1 MEAPYLDNLN
11 PQQRAA
17 ATAPL
22 ETPLLIIA
30 GAGTGKTNTLA
41 HRVAHLIHTGT
52 NPARIL
58 LLTFTRRAAHEM
70 TKRAESAL
78 RTAGG
83 TKPSIRNSQ
92 SAIGNRIWSGTF
104 HAISTRL
111 LRLHAQSLGLS
122 ENFTVIDRSDAED
135 FLNVC
140 RSDLELDKSD
150 VRFPRK
156 GTCLSI
162 YSRCVNAQE
171 PIESALKSHFPWC
184 QQYPEQLK
192 DLFRDYTNRKMAQNL
207 LDYDDL
213 LLYWF
218 HAMNDEA
225 VAADVRSRFDAV
237 LVDEYQD
244 TNALQAAILKTLS
257 PTGQGLTV
265 VGDDAQSIYS
275 FRAAT
280 VHNILDFP
288 TTFPAAQ
295 VQKLEQNYRSVQP
308 ILEATN
314 AVIALCKNRY
324 NKDLFSHRQSAQ
336 KPKLVTLFDEDQQS
350 EYVISQI
357 LQHFEAGIPLKKQA
371 VLFRTSHHS
380 DALEVE
386 LSRRNIPYV
395 KYGGLKFL
403 EAAHIKDALSFLKIA
418 ENPKDTTSHHRVL
431 QLLDGFGPAH
441 TRRAIDFLAQYK
453 FDLKAWQDFEPPPA
467 ASQQWR
473 EFVNLLLALN
483 GQAQF
488 DVRCSML
495 DVRCSIE
502 KEEKHRTS
510 NIEHPTSNEQPLP
523 PPDQLSL
530 IRAFYAPIL
539 EKRYDNPDPRTRDL
553 EQLQQ
558 ISHNFQSRRDL
569 LTDLTLDPPN
579 NTQDLAG
586 PPMFEEDYL
595 ILSTI
600 HSAKGCEWDCVYVL
614 HAADGNIPSDMST
627 GTEEDIEE
635 ERRLFY
641 VALTRAKDFLE
652 VLFPLKYYHKKHRT
666 GDAHS
671 YAQLTRFL
679 PEQIQN
685 HFEKITLTPKP
696 KLDLLPKATQ
706 SDIKKKI
713 AAMWT

>member
-1 MEAPYLDNLN
+1 MEAPYLDKLN

-17 ATAPL
+17 ASAPL

-30 GAGTGKTNTLA
+30 GAGAGKTNTLA
-41 HRVAHLIHTGT
+41 HRVAHLIHTGV

-58 LLTFTRRAAHEM
+58 LLTFTRRAAQEM

-78 RTAGG
+78 RTAASS
-83 TKPSIRNSQ
+83 SIRNSQ

-135 FLNVC
+135 FLNIC
-140 RSDLELDKSD
+140 RSDLALDQSD

-171 PIESALKSHFPWC
+171 PIEAALKAHFPWC
-184 QQYPEQLK
+184 QQYPEPLK
-192 DLFRDYTNRKMAQNL
+192 NLFRDYTNRKMAQNL

-218 HAMNDEA
+218 HAMNDDA

-244 TNALQAAILKTLS
+244 TNALQAAILKNIC
-257 PTGQGLTV
+257 PDGRGLTV

-288 TTFPAAQ
+288 KVFPAAQ
-295 VQKLEQNYRSVQP
+295 VLKLEENYRSVQP
-308 ILEATN
+308 ILDATN
-314 AVIALCKNRY
+314 AVISLCKNRY
-324 NKDLFSHRQSAQ
+324 NKDLFSRRQSAQ
-336 KPKLVTLFDEDQQS
+336 KPKLVTVFDEDQQS
-350 EYVISQI
+350 DYLITQI
-357 LQHFEAGIPLKKQA
+357 LQHFEAGIALKKQA

-403 EAAHIKDALSFLKIA
+403 EAAHVKDALSFLRIA
-418 ENPKDTTSHHRVL
+418 ENPKDTTSAHRVL

-441 TRRAIDFLAQYK
+441 TRRAVDFLAQNK
-453 FDLKAWQDFEPPPA
+453 FDLKTWADFTPPPS
-467 ASQQWR
+467 ASQQWNA
-473 EFVNLLLALN
+473 FLDLLLALN
-483 GQAQF
+483 GQENRQENF
-488 DVRCSML
+488 RL
-495 DVRCSIE
+495 PI
-502 KEEKHRTS
+502 S
-510 NIEHPTSNEQPLP
+510 NCGVNEAGTDMQSAIGHPQGILSL
-523 PPDQLSL
+523 PDQIAA
-530 IRAFYAPIL
+530 IRIFYAPIL

-558 ISHNFQSRRDL
+558 ISHNFKSRREL

-586 PPMFEEDYL
+586 PPLFEEDYL

-600 HSAKGCEWDCVYVL
+600 HSAKGCEWDAVYVL

-627 GTEEDIEE
+627 GSEEEIEE

-652 VLFPLKYYHKKHRT
+652 VVFPLKYYHKKHRT

-679 PEQIQN
+679 PESILN
-685 HFEKITLTPKP
+685 HFEKISLQPKP
-696 KLDLLPKATQ
+696 QLDLPAKVSQ

-713 AAMWT
+713 AAMWS

>member
-1 MEAPYLDNLN
+1 MDATFLDKLN

-22 ETPLLIIA
+22 DTPLLIIA

-41 HRVAHLIHTGT
+41 HRVAHLIHTGV

-70 TKRAESAL
+70 TQRAQSILKPSSAFSVQSSAL
-78 RTAGG
+78 ARL
-83 TKPSIRNSQ
+83 
-92 SAIGNRIWSGTF
+92 WSGTF
-104 HAISTRL
+104 HAVATRL

-135 FLNVC
+135 FLNLC
-140 RSDLELDKSD
+140 RADLQLDKGD

-156 GTCLSI
+156 STCLAI

-171 PIESALKSHFPWC
+171 PIEAALKTHFPWC
-184 QQYPEQLK
+184 QDYPEQLK
-192 DLFRDYTNRKMAQNL
+192 VLFRSYTARKMEQNL

-213 LLYWF
+213 LLYWH
-218 HAMNDEA
+218 HAMNDDA
-225 VAADVRSRFDAV
+225 VAADVRARFDAV

-244 TNALQAAILKTLS
+244 TNALQAAILKNLS
-257 PTGQGLTV
+257 PDGRGLTV

-288 TTFPAAQ
+288 KTFPTAQ
-295 VQKLEQNYRSVQP
+295 VLKLEQNYRSVQP
-308 ILEATN
+308 ILDATN
-314 AVIALCKNRY
+314 AVIALCPNRY
-324 NKDLFSHRQSAQ
+324 NKDLFSQRKSAQ
-336 KPKLVTLFDEDQQS
+336 KPLLVSVLDEDQQS
-350 EYVISQI
+350 DYLIKSI
-357 LQHFEAGIPLKKQA
+357 LQRLEAGISLKKQA
-371 VLFRTSHHS
+371 VLFRAAHHS

-386 LSRRNIPYV
+386 LSRRNIPFV

-403 EAAHIKDALSFLKIA
+403 EAAHVKDALCFLRLA
-418 ENPKDTTSHHRVL
+418 ENPRDTTSAHRVL
-431 QLLDGFGPAH
+431 QLLDGFGPAN
-441 TRRAIDFLAQYK
+441 TRRAIEFLADHK
-453 FDLKAWQDFEPPPA
+453 FDLNAWPHFNPPPA
-467 ASQQWR
+467 AAEQWR
-473 EFVNLLLALN
+473 AFAELLLALN
-483 GQAQF
+483 GIGSGNAERETLIIELDWRQ
-488 DVRCSML
+488 L
-495 DVRCSIE
+495 DVQRSAFTVQ
-502 KEEKHRTS
+502 RS
-510 NIEHPTSNEQPLP
+510 VRSL
-523 PPDQLSL
+523 PDQIAA
-530 IRAFYAPIL
+530 IRAFYQPIL
-539 EKRYDNPDPRTRDL
+539 EKRYDQSQVRARDL

-558 ISHNFQSRRDL
+558 ISSNFNSRRDL
-569 LTDLTLDPPN
+569 LTDLTLDPPT

-586 PPMFEEDYL
+586 PPLFEEDYL

-600 HSAKGCEWDCVYVL
+600 HSAKGCEWDAVYVI

-627 GTEEDIEE
+627 GGEEEIEE

-679 PEQIQN
+679 PESILN
-685 HFEKITLTPKP
+685 HFERAALQPKP
-696 KLDLLPKATQ
+696 QLDLAARAKPQ
-706 SDIKKKI
+706 SDIKQKI

>member
-1 MEAPYLDNLN
+1 MDAPFLSTLN

-41 HRVAHLIHTGT
+41 HRVAHLIHAGV

-58 LLTFTRRAAHEM
+58 LLTFTRRAAAEM
-70 TKRAESAL
+70 TRRAEGILQSVSSFRL
-78 RTAGG
+78 P
-83 TKPSIRNSQ
+83 PSSFSRV
-92 SAIGNRIWSGTF
+92 WSGTF
-104 HAISTRL
+104 HAISNRL
-111 LRLHAQSLGLS
+111 LRLHAQSLGLG

-140 RSDLELDKSD
+140 RADLQLDKGD

-156 GTCLSI
+156 ATCLSI

-171 PIESALKSHFPWC
+171 PIEDALKTHFPWC
-184 QQYPEQLK
+184 QDYPEQLRT
-192 DLFRDYTNRKMAQNL
+192 LFKEYTNRKLEQNL

-218 HAMNDEA
+218 HAMQDEQ
-225 VAADVRSRFDAV
+225 VAADVRSRFDAC

-244 TNALQAAILKTLS
+244 TNALQAAILKNLC
-257 PTGQGLTV
+257 PDGRGLTV

-288 TTFPAAQ
+288 NTFPTAQ
-295 VQKLEQNYRSVQP
+295 VLKLEQNYRSVQP
-308 ILEATN
+308 ILDATN
-314 AVIALCKNRY
+314 AVIALCPRRY
-324 NKDLFSHRQSAQ
+324 NKDLFSTRPSAQ
-336 KPKLVTLFDEDQQS
+336 KPRLVTLLDEDQQCD
-350 EYVISQI
+350 YVIGRI
-357 LQHFEAGIPLKKQA
+357 LQHLEAGIDLKRQA
-371 VLFRTSHHS
+371 VLFRAAHHS

-386 LSRRNIPYV
+386 LSRRNIPFV

-403 EAAHIKDALSFLKIA
+403 EAAHVKDALSFLRLA
-418 ENPKDTTSHHRVL
+418 ENPKDTTSAYRVL

-441 TRRAIDFLAQYK
+441 TKRAIEFLADHQ
-453 FDLKAWQDFEPPPA
+453 FDLKSWPHFNPPPA

-473 EFVNLLLALN
+473 TFTDLLLALN
-483 GQAQF
+483 GQ
-488 DVRCSML
+488 SPS
-495 DVRCSIE
+495 SIL
-502 KEEKHRTS
+502 
-510 NIEHPTSNEQPLP
+510 HPPSSSSAPSL
-523 PPDQLSL
+523 PDQIAL
-530 IRAFYAPIL
+530 IRAFYTPIL
-539 EKRYDNPDPRTRDL
+539 ERRYDQSHVRARDL

-558 ISHNFQSRRDL
+558 ISGNFPSRRDL
-569 LTDLTLDPPN
+569 LADLTLDPPN

-586 PPMFEEDYL
+586 PPLFEEDYL

-600 HSAKGCEWDCVYVL
+600 HSAKGCEWDAVYVL

-627 GTEEDIEE
+627 GHDDEIEE

-652 VLFPLKYYHKKHRT
+652 VCFPLKYYHKKHRT
-666 GDAHS
+666 GDRHS
-671 YAQLTRFL
+671 FAQLTRFL
-679 PEQIQN
+679 PATVQT
-685 HFEKITLTPKP
+685 HFERLSLRPTP
-696 KLDLLPKATQ
+696 KLDLSPEVTAR

-713 AAMWT
+713 AGMWG

>member
-1 MEAPYLDNLN
+1 MEAPHLDKLN

-17 ATAPL
+17 ASAPV

-41 HRVAHLIHTGT
+41 HRVAHLIHTGV
-52 NPARIL
+52 NPSRIL
-58 LLTFTRRAAHEM
+58 LLTFTRRAAQEM
-70 TKRAESAL
+70 ARRAESAM
-78 RTAGG
+78 AGS
-83 TKPSIRNSQ
+83 TSFANRKSQ
-92 SAIGNRIWSGTF
+92 FANQIWSGTF

-111 LRLHAQSLGLS
+111 LRLHAQSLGLT

-135 FLNVC
+135 FLNIC
-140 RSDLELDKSD
+140 RSDMKLDQGD

-171 PIESALKSHFPWC
+171 PIEAALKSHFPWC

-192 DLFRDYTNRKMAQNL
+192 NLFRDYTHRKLDQNL

-218 HAMNDEA
+218 HAMNDPA
-225 VAADVRSRFDAV
+225 VAADVRGRFDAV

-244 TNALQAAILKTLS
+244 TNALQAAILHNLC
-257 PTGQGLTV
+257 PEGRGLTV

-288 TTFPAAQ
+288 KTFPAAT
-295 VQKLEQNYRSVQP
+295 VLKLEENYRSVQP
-308 ILEATN
+308 ILDATN

-324 NKDLFSHRQSAQ
+324 NKDLFSHRKSAQ
-336 KPKLVTLFDEDQQS
+336 KPKVVSVVDENQQS
-350 EYVISQI
+350 DYIIRQI
-357 LQHFEAGIPLKKQA
+357 LERFESGVALKKQA

-403 EAAHIKDALSFLKIA
+403 EAAHIKDALSFLRIA
-418 ENPKDTTSHHRVL
+418 ENPKDTTSAHRLL

-441 TRRAIDFLAQYK
+441 TRRAVDFLAQNK
-453 FDLKAWQDFEPPPA
+453 FDLKAWQDFEPPAA
-467 ASQQWR
+467 ASEQWQV
-473 EFVNLLLALN
+473 FTKLLLTLTEM
-483 GQAQF
+483 
-488 DVRCSML
+488 V
-495 DVRCSIE
+495 
-502 KEEKHRTS
+502 
-510 NIEHPTSNEQPLP
+510 PL
-523 PPDQLSL
+523 PDQLAA
-530 IRAFYAPIL
+530 IRAFYQPIL
-539 EKRYDNPDPRTRDL
+539 EKRYDNSEPRSRDL

-558 ISHNFQSRRDL
+558 ISHNFQSRREL
-569 LTDLTLDPPN
+569 LTDLTLDPPS

-600 HSAKGCEWDCVYVL
+600 HSAKGCEWDAVYVL

-627 GTEEDIEE
+627 GSDEEIEE

-641 VALTRAKDFLE
+641 VALTRAKDFLD
-652 VLFPLKYYHKKHRT
+652 VVFPLRYYHKKHRT

-679 PEQIQN
+679 PAQILN
-685 HFEKITLTPKP
+685 HFEKISLEPRSQADQGAR
-696 KLDLLPKATQ
+696 LNAQ
-706 SDIKKKI
+706 SDLKKKI
-713 AAMWT
+713 AAMWG